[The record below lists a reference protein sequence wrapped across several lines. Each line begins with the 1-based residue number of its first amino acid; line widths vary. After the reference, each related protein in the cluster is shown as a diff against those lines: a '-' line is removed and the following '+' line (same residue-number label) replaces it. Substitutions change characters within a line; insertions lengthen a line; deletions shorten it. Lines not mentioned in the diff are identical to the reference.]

1 MTGRTLMQGYLIVRG
16 CLDADRLR
24 RMRAA
29 VDAEFTLT
37 KENTRFGFLHLG
49 PDFHNLIDHPKT
61 LPLLRE
67 FIGPKL
73 RLDHTYGMG
82 MAADGRGEGENLHH
96 EGVGGSHGIGHGS
109 YYHTHGERIHNGL
122 IVVAFA
128 LYDNPAGM
136 GFSIV
141 PGTHK
146 TLFPQPR
153 SLSGMDAANSY
164 DNSIVA
170 QPGFKAGDALMFT
183 EACRHGACLTA
194 CPTCFTRSRIRARH
208 AWLCTLCGCISSF
221 HRRRHHAMDGAA
233 MGASRP
239 ADEVLSSLHGILG
252 LGDEYC
258 RDWRGE
264 RRAPQCP
271 PVSSARFYCQHL
283 VCLLVLTRG
292 AMFRRKMILTK
303 AGVGLGQQEWETEKP
318 TMQWRPH
325 LGPLLPCFPVY
336 SCCDA
341 VVNRVCQLCE
351 HRCEICSLFCWRRP
365 LVVSQMVCAAR
376 TPGPRPTRSP
386 ARSFRGD
393 TRACGRAEGGRL
405 TALHRD
411 ALHLTKPY
419 EAESESHSQFSC
431 IDALVFRQTSTDW
444 PRRSPPVRGSS
455 VDHVSPG
462 NSLKIPDD
470 TFFLE

>member
-1 MTGRTLMQGYLIVRG
+1 MQGYLIVRR

-49 PDFHNLIDHPKT
+49 ADFHNLIDHPKT

-136 GFSIV
+136 GFSVV

-164 DNSIVA
+164 ENSIVA

-183 EACRHGACLTA
+183 EACRHGACPTV
-194 CPTCFTRSRIRARH
+194 CPPASLAPAFARVTR
-208 AWLCTLCGCISSF
+208 GCV
-221 HRRRHHAMDGAA
+221 HYAD
-233 MGASRP
+233 ASQVSVVAGTTPWTEPR
-239 ADEVLSSLHGILG
+239 
-252 LGDEYC
+252 
-258 RDWRGE
+258 WE
-264 RRAPQCP
+264 RRALLMKYCP
-271 PVSSARFYCQHL
+271 HYMAFSDSAMS
-283 VCLLVLTRG
+283 T
-292 AMFRRKMILTK
+292 
-303 AGVGLGQQEWETEKP
+303 AGVGGENGE
-318 TMQWRPH
+318 H
-325 LGPLLPCFPVY
+325 LSV
-336 SCCDA
+336 
-341 VVNRVCQLCE
+341 
-351 HRCEICSLFCWRRP
+351 
-365 LVVSQMVCAAR
+365 
-376 TPGPRPTRSP
+376 
-386 ARSFRGD
+386 
-393 TRACGRAEGGRL
+393 
-405 TALHRD
+405 
-411 ALHLTKPY
+411 
-419 EAESESHSQFSC
+419 
-431 IDALVFRQTSTDW
+431 RQ
-444 PRRSPPVRGSS
+444 
-455 VDHVSPG
+455 
-462 NSLKIPDD
+462 
-470 TFFLE
+470 